1 MNSNDY
7 GTCVITFDN
16 RGKATVKVTGKGKF
30 EGYTCNGNSTNME
43 CVKSDVSEPTSRKCT
58 TNNAIVDNLKFVY
71 GQYTYRYNSS
81 LQGWKVELTDKSST
95 DPVTTELCGTINDK
109 PIVSMNNMFNQS
121 KATSID
127 LSSFDTSNVTDMS
140 GMFYYSITTTGYVRS
155 QEDADRFNAS
165 SNKPSE
171 LTFVVKS

>member
-16 RGKATVKVTGKGKF
+16 RGKATVKVTGKCNF
-30 EGYTCNGNSTNME
+30 EGYKWKGNSTNME
-43 CVKSDVSEPTSRKCT
+43 CIKSDVSEPTSR
-58 TNNAIVDNLKFVY
+58 I
-71 GQYTYRYNSS
+71 
-81 LQGWKVELTDKSST
+81 
-95 DPVTTELCGTINDK
+95 CGTINDK

-140 GMFYYSITTTGYVRS
+140 GMFYYSITTTGYARS

>member
-16 RGKATVKVTGKGKF
+16 RGKATVKVTGKDKF
-30 EGYTCNGNSTNME
+30 EGYTCNRNSTNME

-81 LQGWKVELTDKSST
+81 LQVCKV
-95 DPVTTELCGTINDK
+95 
-109 PIVSMNNMFNQS
+109 
-121 KATSID
+121 
-127 LSSFDTSNVTDMS
+127 
-140 GMFYYSITTTGYVRS
+140 
-155 QEDADRFNAS
+155 
-165 SNKPSE
+165 
-171 LTFVVKS
+171 